1 MTDTETPAL
10 SLVDL
15 GKRFGGLRA
24 VDGLT
29 FAVPPASIFGV
40 MGPNGA
46 GKTTVLNLI
55 SGYLK
60 PDHGSIE
67 VFGTSVSGKSAHGV
81 ARTGVA
87 RTYQNVRLFPA
98 LTVLE
103 TVMSGFYAHRSAKV
117 WQSVLWTRQERH
129 EKTRCD

>member
-46 GKTTVLNLI
+46 RQ
-55 SGYLK
+55 
-60 PDHGSIE
+60 D
-67 VFGTSVSGKSAHGV
+67 
-81 ARTGVA
+81 
-87 RTYQNVRLFPA
+87 
-98 LTVLE
+98 
-103 TVMSGFYAHRSAKV
+103 HRSEPDIG
-117 WQSVLWTRQERH
+117 LL
-129 EKTRCD
+129 